1 MGAERGPALPL
12 IRQRVRSFRQ
22 HLFFFR
28 LFYECPR
35 LRPRLA
41 TNTSVTLSKPPVL
54 VFVEAL
60 VEICRLNASRRA
72 FRPLSTQCVRKAQRA
87 KSLRVAGIL
96 ANQSTPECLTPS
108 IPGALL
114 KYRNLSPQREDLS
127 GFCLFC
133 PPKSPKVRK
142 MGIKSLQNLLF
153 IPIFTYKLMK
163 NARPSMIF

>member
-1 MGAERGPALPL
+1 MPL

-41 TNTSVTLSKPPVL
+41 TNTSVTLSKPKHPRCL
-54 VFVEAL
+54 SPWKLWLRQA
-60 VEICRLNASRRA
+60 CRLNASRRA
-72 FRPLSTQCVRKAQRA
+72 FRPLSTQRVRKAQRA

-108 IPGALL
+108 IPGVLL

-127 GFCLFC
+127 GFCIFC